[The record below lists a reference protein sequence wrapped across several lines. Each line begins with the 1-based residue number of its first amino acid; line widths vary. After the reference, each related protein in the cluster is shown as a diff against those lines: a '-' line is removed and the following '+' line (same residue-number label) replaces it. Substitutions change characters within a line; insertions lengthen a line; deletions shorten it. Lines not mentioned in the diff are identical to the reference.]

1 MSIINLSICVSDI
14 PKTKINK
21 SDKNGKS
28 YLNITVSAKK
38 EPDKFGNTHTVYI
51 SQSKDEKGDKTYIGS
66 GKEYVFKGSEQTT
79 QNTNPEK
86 DHNSS
91 QSNNLPW

>member
-28 YLNITVSAKK
+28 YLNITVAAKK
-38 EPDKFGNTHTVYI
+38 DPDKFGNTHTVYI

-66 GKEYVFKGSEQTT
+66 GKEYVFKGTEQTI
-79 QNTNPEK
+79 QNTSPENDSK
-86 DHNSS
+86 TG
-91 QSNNLPW
+91 QSNLPW